1 MNAVL
6 EDSQMSALKAGAE
19 RSDAW
24 FEVERPSWPFDVPAW
39 CGGAHVDMK
48 LGWASNPWVRFKQ
61 IAEMPAMGVWH
72 REVVPGRDGGT
83 RWSRTSP
90 DGHLMEQLWHG
101 GALSARADGSLET
114 TQQDGFGGRTSTIEV
129 LGLGNVHLRGPW
141 FGGTA
146 DGFNEL
152 TAVDLTPGS
161 LNDKRRQ
168 HPYWRRRAKAW
179 HQMTGCFGLYIS
191 DDLLV
196 RLLSRFVPHLHLARI
211 QPYRGASMRI
221 EPYVAAWG
229 CPKRLRADKEQGE

>member
-1 MNAVL
+1 
-6 EDSQMSALKAGAE
+6 
-19 RSDAW
+19 
-24 FEVERPSWPFDVPAW
+24 
-39 CGGAHVDMK
+39 MK
-48 LGWASNPWVRFKQ
+48 LGWANNPWVRFKQ
-61 IAEMPAMGVWH
+61 VAEMPAMGVWH
-72 REVVPGRDGGT
+72 REIVPGRDGGT
-83 RWSRTSP
+83 RWFRTSP
-90 DGHLMEQLWHG
+90 DGHLLEQLWHG

-114 TQQDGFGGRTSTIEV
+114 KQQGGFGDRTWTIEV
-129 LGLGNVHLRGPW
+129 LGLGTVHLRGPW
-141 FGGTA
+141 FGGTP

-152 TAVDLTPGS
+152 TVVDLTPGS